1 MTNLYHYIARASA
14 DTNAGLKLETQIRLS
29 NMVFWITD
37 SQLKGQLDMSTDARI
52 YHDTMPMYRPAAN
65 PRGEAPCRSCNPLG
79 RSHVTQRRLASFAVS
94 FAFLDSASKR
104 SPHRCSSQLLPTFSK
119 TSEKRNNAAI
129 HPARAPDSGSG
140 FGRATHFTLVWGK
153 WLSLGP
159 GPGHSIP
166 LTYWY
171 TAFLPCAL
179 RPLILL

>member
-79 RSHVTQRRLASFAVS
+79 RSHVTQRRLASFPLSLFHSHSWTRHQSEVLIAAPPS
-94 FAFLDSASKR
+94 
-104 SPHRCSSQLLPTFSK
+104 SSQLSPKQPRRGTMPRSIRPAHLTAALVLAEQH
-119 TSEKRNNAAI
+119 TS
-129 HPARAPDSGSG
+129 PWCGVSGSRWAQG
-140 FGRATHFTLVWGK
+140 QA
-153 WLSLGP
+153 
-159 GPGHSIP
+159 IP
-166 LTYWY
+166 
-171 TAFLPCAL
+171 FL
-179 RPLILL
+179 